1 MSDHSNHSKVL
12 LQECFCW
19 DCESCGYRNIAF
31 WIARELSS
39 KHIERLRRK
48 GKRIGQSYW
57 FVESPQRVQCASCEA
72 EFDCLPF
79 VAE

>member
-1 MSDHSNHSKVL
+1 MDERKKAQKVL

-19 DCESCGYRNIAF
+19 QCESCGYRNIAF

-39 KHIERLRRK
+39 KHIERLRKK
-48 GKRIGQSYW
+48 GKRIGQTYW
-57 FVESPQRVQCASCEA
+57 FVESPQVVECESCGG
-72 EFDCLPF
+72 EFECLPF